1 MRAGQRLPPELKI
14 ESVMPLILV
23 GNAQEPA
30 ALQQEVTDYH
40 VVSGGLRVGRIY
52 KRKSAMRS
60 ESQWLW
66 DISGVHAAPGVMR
79 LAGTTTTLEQA
90 HSELKANWEKWMGDA
105 ATNQQPRSFT
115 ARPDGLNH
123 RAVNYG
129 ENSVRRLESA

>member
-52 KRKSAMRS
+52 KRKSAMRVS
-60 ESQWLW
+60 VLGRLRLFLLDLIAGGQ
-66 DISGVHAAPGVMR
+66 AAARVGEQLATFQGRSSAIRLIRWSAMR
-79 LAGTTTTLEQA
+79 PST
-90 HSELKANWEKWMGDA
+90 SRK
-105 ATNQQPRSFT
+105 
-115 ARPDGLNH
+115 
-123 RAVNYG
+123 
-129 ENSVRRLESA
+129 